1 MKAPEDL
8 KREQRG
14 IAVRL
19 LVWSAIFAWAVWKM
33 GPHVNKPNGSWALT
47 RPTDAATSAPPVDL
61 PDVEA
66 ALQHLDRVALE
77 VRNCPAKGVL
87 RIRLGTTGL
96 AEATLDGSGDT
107 SCVAAVAWR
116 APWPASRQELVL
128 ERSVD

>member
-1 MKAPEDL
+1 MKTPEDF

-33 GPHVNKPNGSWALT
+33 GPHVNKPNGSWPLT
-47 RPTDAATSAPPVDL
+47 RPTDAAASAPPVDL

-77 VRNCPAKGVL
+77 ARNCPAKGVL
-87 RIRLGTTGL
+87 RVRIGATGL
-96 AEATLDGSGDT
+96 VEATLEGSGDT

-128 ERSVD
+128 ERSVE